1 MSAILTLWERDI
13 VRFFRDKPRVIG
25 GLVPPIV
32 FWLLIGAGLGTAVR
46 VPGAPDGMTFLQYF
60 YAGTLVL
67 IVLFTSIFATISIIE
82 DRHEGFLQAVLVS
95 PVPRLSIVLGKVLG
109 ASTVGLAQ
117 GLAFLLLAGA
127 AGLHP
132 GLHGYALA
140 FAVLTLASVGL
151 TALGFC
157 IAWVLDSSQGFHA
170 VMNLFLIPMWMLS
183 GALFPAA
190 TAPRFLQWV
199 IAANPVS
206 YAVTG
211 LQRALLPSVV
221 PDGAASMAFCLG
233 VLAGFAAVMIGTSV
247 FVASRRDPR

>member
-1 MSAILTLWERDI
+1 MTAMLTLWERDI

-32 FWLLIGAGLGTAVR
+32 FWLLIGGGLGTAVR
-46 VPGAPDGMTFLQYF
+46 VPGAPEGMSFLQYF

-82 DRHEGFLQAVLVS
+82 DRREGFLQSVLTAPVS
-95 PVPRLSIVLGKVLG
+95 RLSIVLGKVLG
-109 ASTVGLAQ
+109 SSTVGLAQ
-117 GLAFLLLAGA
+117 GLAFLLLAVP

-132 GLHGYALA
+132 GLHGFALA
-140 FAVLTLASVGL
+140 FAVLALASLGL

-183 GALFPAA
+183 GSLFPAA
-190 TAPRFLQWV
+190 TAPRFLQAV
-199 IAANPVS
+199 ITVNPVS

-211 LQRALLPSVV
+211 LQQALLPAVV
-221 PDGAASMAFCLG
+221 APGAAPARTCLLI
-233 VLAGFAAVMIGTSV
+233 LAVFAAVMIAACV
-247 FVASRRDPR
+247 AVASRRDAR

>member
-1 MSAILTLWERDI
+1 MSAMLTLWERDI
-13 VRFFRDKPRVIG
+13 TRFFRDKPRVIG

-32 FWLLIGAGLGTAVR
+32 FWLLIGAGLGTSVR
-46 VPGAPDGMTFLQYF
+46 VPGAPEGLSFLQFF

-82 DRHEGFLQAVLVS
+82 DRREGFLQSVLVA
-95 PVPRLSIVLGKVLG
+95 PVSRFSIVLGKIMG
-109 ASTVGLAQ
+109 SSTVGLAQ

-132 GLHGYALA
+132 GALGYAQA
-140 FAVLTLASVGL
+140 VAVLTLASIGL
-151 TALGFC
+151 TGLGFC

-190 TAPRFLQWV
+190 TAPRFLQIT

-211 LQRALLPSVV
+211 LQRALLPVV
-221 PDGAASMAFCLG
+221 VAEGAASMGVCLA
-233 VLAGFAAVMIGTSV
+233 VLAGFSVVMLAACVY
-247 FVASRRDPR
+247 VASRRDAR